1 MNFSICN
8 FVAPSKTQTSFNVYI
23 QEHFYNETL
32 HVRKMWGSGASGRVT
47 AFSPSKPGSNP
58 VMDLAFFGNAIN
70 LFSLGVG
77 LFLKN
82 GS

>member
-1 MNFSICN
+1 MFEKGFFEAKGDELLQFKI
-8 FVAPSKTQTSFNVYI
+8 P
-23 QEHFYNETL
+23 
-32 HVRKMWGSGASGRVT
+32 GSGCGASGRAM
-47 AFSPSKPGSNP
+47 AFCPSKPGSNP
-58 VMDLAFFGNAIN
+58 GTDLAFFGNAIN